1 MARIALSVA
10 ACLLATACVAA
21 GAGKEP
27 VLTPEA
33 DMEDKPIK
41 VIKSLSGSARGE
53 IAGDAGMKKMIL
65 MAREDLAK
73 RLQVDKDAIDVLEAR
88 YVTWR
93 DSSYGCPKPDAQYMQ
108 VLSNGARLKLQVNK
122 KVYHYHQGGRRSLF
136 YCDTVSRREPL
147 PAHHGDA

>member
-1 MARIALSVA
+1 
-10 ACLLATACVAA
+10 
-21 GAGKEP
+21 
-27 VLTPEA
+27 
-33 DMEDKPIK
+33 MEDKPIK

-65 MAREDLAK
+65 MAREDLGK
-73 RLQVDKDAIDVLEAR
+73 RLQVDKDAIEVLEAR